1 MKRLLD
7 TNVCIHIIRKRPPE
21 VLHRFERYEVG
32 EVGVSSITIAELS
45 YGVEKSSRPPQN
57 LAALGG
63 FLLPLEIV
71 AFGQEAAAAYGRIRA
86 TLERA
91 GTPIGPLDTLIAA
104 HALSLGVTLVTNNT
118 REFERVPGL
127 RVEDWA
133 RAEDS
138 P

>member
-1 MKRLLD
+1 
-7 TNVCIHIIRKRPPE
+7 
-21 VLHRFERYEVG
+21 
-32 EVGVSSITIAELS
+32 
-45 YGVEKSSRPPQN
+45 
-57 LAALGG
+57 
-63 FLLPLEIV
+63 LEIV
-71 AFGQEAAAAYGRIRA
+71 AFGPEAAAAYGRIRA

-127 RVEDWA
+127 RAEDWA